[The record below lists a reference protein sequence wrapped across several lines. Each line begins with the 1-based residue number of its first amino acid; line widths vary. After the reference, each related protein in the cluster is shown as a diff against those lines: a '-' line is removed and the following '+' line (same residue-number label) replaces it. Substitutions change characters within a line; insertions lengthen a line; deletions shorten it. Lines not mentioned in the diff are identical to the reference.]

1 MQRSAKAHVVIYSR
15 PGCHLCDEAKQA
27 MQAARCPDEYT
38 LDEINIESD
47 SALLR
52 RYQFDIPVI
61 TINGIEAFR
70 HRLTSEAFRARLQE
84 EAGAS
89 RPSSPRDHCT

>member
-1 MQRSAKAHVVIYSR
+1 MQAASSKALVVIYTR

-38 LDEINIESD
+38 LNEIDIESD
-47 SALLR
+47 PNLLT
-52 RYQFDIPVI
+52 RYRYDIPVI

-70 HRLTSEAFRARLQE
+70 HRLTPEEFRRAIL
-84 EAGAS
+84 
-89 RPSSPRDHCT
+89 HCE